1 MKINDSAN
9 KHSRDVQKILFHLSR
24 KKERAR
30 ERVAELQC
38 TDSVTRLG
46 NFVTIW
52 AKFQTPCA
60 NIFEKRAQN
69 LVRFGAFFEM
79 ALLFATLA
87 TMIEILGNFLPKQP
101 GHTGCV

>member
-1 MKINDSAN
+1 MKSNDSAN

-60 NIFEKRAQN
+60 NIFEKRAQIN
-69 LVRFGAFFEM
+69 WKMHFCEMFFLAHK
-79 ALLFATLA
+79 ALR
-87 TMIEILGNFLPKQP
+87 
-101 GHTGCV
+101 